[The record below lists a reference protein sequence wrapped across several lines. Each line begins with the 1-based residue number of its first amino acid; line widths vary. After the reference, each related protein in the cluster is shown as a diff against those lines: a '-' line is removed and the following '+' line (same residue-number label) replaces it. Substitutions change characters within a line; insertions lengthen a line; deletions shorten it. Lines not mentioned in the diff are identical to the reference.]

1 MNKKSRDPFL
11 TDEAATKAFLADRV
25 SKSDEAMLTAFS
37 HMGSYTE
44 VGKMLSM
51 SPRAVSKRIKRL
63 LGECSSYH
71 IDPRM
76 VPAALEE
83 FAAYDF
89 AERTMR
95 GCTKAA
101 ISLLLAREYDELN
114 ERLSVE
120 SEQLRMAL
128 RKADSNNKDYVRQL
142 SILKDLAYKQAEEVA
157 AERIRKLQA
166 VQGPDEDHQAFMNKV
181 REWAKENI
189 AQAEYLPKD
198 IALWLGPLGAS
209 VSGTYVSAKP
219 AEETSDA
226 ESGAEEAR
234 NEQE

>member
-1 MNKKSRDPFL
+1 MNKKSRDARAKL
-11 TDEAATKAFLADRV
+11 EAATKAFLADRV
-25 SKSDEAMLTAFS
+25 SKNDEAMLAAFS
-37 HMGSYTE
+37 HIGSYTE
-44 VGKMLSM
+44 VGKMLSLP
-51 SPRAVSKRIKRL
+51 PRAVSKRIKQL
-63 LGECSSYH
+63 LGDHGSLN

-101 ISLLLAREYDELN
+101 IALLLVREYDELN
-114 ERLSVE
+114 ERLSAE
-120 SEQLRMAL
+120 NKEIRRDL
-128 RKADSNNKDYVRQL
+128 RKADSDNKDYVRQL
-142 SILKDLAYKQAEEVA
+142 SILKDRAYKQAEEVG

-226 ESGAEEAR
+226 ESGVDDSR
-234 NEQE
+234 NEQA